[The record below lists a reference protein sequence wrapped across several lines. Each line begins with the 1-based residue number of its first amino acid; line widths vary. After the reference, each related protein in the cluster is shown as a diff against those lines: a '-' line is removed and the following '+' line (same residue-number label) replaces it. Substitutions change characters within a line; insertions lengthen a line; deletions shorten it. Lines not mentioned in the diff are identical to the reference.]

1 MRLRYHRSRWKISCP
16 GLGLDGDTRT
26 TKFARPARKFRL
38 ARTYLRR
45 TNLHPPSAQRRP
57 HSAPATALTA
67 HPAFNAVQTLS
78 RDIREQLRA
87 QLQRLQEQRLALR
100 RVDAAWSQA
109 VIEDLIAGR
118 RARWDAVLERSRER
132 LGSIAPLLD
141 RVGNRAVTIPDT
153 RDARRVRADVET
165 ALRHLTSGGK
175 WKRLGLVVP
184 KPIKGCV
191 YVKDEVLVDGQA
203 ASDVDRLQT
212 VCD

>member
-1 MRLRYHRSRWKISCP
+1 M
-16 GLGLDGDTRT
+16 
-26 TKFARPARKFRL
+26 
-38 ARTYLRR
+38 
-45 TNLHPPSAQRRP
+45 
-57 HSAPATALTA
+57 
-67 HPAFNAVQTLS
+67 
-78 RDIREQLRA
+78 
-87 QLQRLQEQRLALR
+87 
-100 RVDAAWSQA
+100 DAAWSQA

-141 RVGNRAVTIPDT
+141 RVGNRSVTIPDT

-184 KPIKGCV
+184 KPIKGCI

-212 VCD
+212 VCDYLELELALADLGAVWSGVVATPPGTDRRVRFPVFWEQAEVLEQCCRYCSAPGFLDSGLTVFASTRPRPARRGHVAPERDFDSGISPASTARCTFA